1 MWQSA
6 QASPKPVERRGQAR
20 ISRPF
25 AARVCG
31 VSRDGEAFEVDTV
44 LENLSASG
52 SYLRMGEALE
62 VGTKVFLRV
71 RLGLN
76 GGPGPT
82 ADIQGEVVRVE
93 PVAGGGY
100 GIALSFRQ
108 YRLS

>member
-1 MWQSA
+1 MVQGA
-6 QASPKPVERRGQAR
+6 QASPKLVERRGQAR
-20 ISRPF
+20 ISRRF

-31 VSRDGEAFEVDTV
+31 VSRDGEAFEVDTE

-52 SYLRMGEALE
+52 GYVRMGEALE
-62 VGTKVFLRV
+62 VGAKVFMRV
-71 RLGLN
+71 RLGLD
-76 GGPGPT
+76 GGRGPT

-93 PVAGGGY
+93 APVGGAY